1 LSQTF
6 STAEVARI
14 LRMREPRIRELV
26 RSGLCRPTREGRRYA
41 FDFQDLVVLRTA
53 LALIDARVPA
63 SRVHRALLALHEAL
77 PADRS
82 LAGLRIHA
90 DGRQVVVRDA
100 GGRWN
105 PETGQAL
112 LDFGTDELAERVRSV
127 REHPAARTSTPP
139 EARAQDEFERALEL
153 EEGDPRAARA
163 AYARALEL
171 DPELVDAYV
180 NLGRLLHQAGEPREA
195 TRLYH
200 GALARTPDDPVVH
213 FNLALALEDVDGPSP
228 AISHYER
235 ALELDP
241 SFADAHYNLAGL
253 CEQVERYSDALRHY
267 QAYKK
272 LTAG

>member
-1 LSQTF
+1 LSRTF

-14 LRMREPRIRELV
+14 LRTREPRIRELV
-26 RSGLCRPTREGRRYA
+26 RSGLCRARREGRGYA
-41 FDFQDLVVLRTA
+41 FHFQDLVVLRTA

-63 SRVHRALLALHEAL
+63 ARVHRALLALHEAL
-77 PADRS
+77 PADHS

-100 GGRWN
+100 SGRWN

-112 LDFGTDELAERVRSV
+112 LDFGTDELAERARNV
-127 REHPAARTSTPP
+127 REHTVVSAPAASA
-139 EARAQDEFERALEL
+139 EHQFERALEL
-153 EEGDPRAARA
+153 QDDDPAAART
-163 AYARALEL
+163 AYARAIEL

-180 NLGRLLHQAGEPREA
+180 SLGPLLHQAGDAREA
-195 TRLYH
+195 ARLYH
-200 GALARTPDDPVVH
+200 GALERTPQDPIVH
-213 FNLALALEDVDGPSP
+213 FNLALALEDVGGPSP
-228 AISHYER
+228 AISHYEH

-253 CEQVERYSDALRHY
+253 CEQVGRYADALRHY

-272 LTAG
+272 LTEG